1 MRIRMKLFHQR
12 NHSQFNTSQ
21 SGAVGDFIMA
31 GITTSETLAGEQ
43 PKDDDQRLGLTQTMN
58 RVGGRL
64 AELTVEMR
72 QTKSKSE
79 ELNRT
84 FLALT
89 ADVEELQKEYTDLS
103 ESLHQLDHGR

>member
-1 MRIRMKLFHQR
+1 
-12 NHSQFNTSQ
+12 
-21 SGAVGDFIMA
+21 MA
-31 GITTSETLAGEQ
+31 GITTSETMAGEQ